1 MNFSRLSL
9 VLIAFGAASFVLKF
23 YEPAIPLNLALIYF
37 GGLGVFGG
45 GLFAC
50 IGALQ
55 RWRTPNARSN
65 LLVDAVW
72 TTVSLALMVSIG
84 SYLALTQT
92 VCFVPSLSTVGWY
105 VEACNLDGYYVPMY
119 AGLVVAAAG
128 LGIIVYG
135 RISRRYTLQNK
146 FRQ

>member
-9 VLIAFGAASFVLKF
+9 VLLAFGAASFVLKY

-50 IGALQ
+50 LGAIQ
-55 RWRTPNARSN
+55 RWRTQNARSN
-65 LLVDAVW
+65 LFVDAVW
-72 TTVSLALMVSIG
+72 TTVSLALIVSIG
-84 SYLALTQT
+84 SFLALTQT
-92 VCFVPSLSTVGWY
+92 RCFSPFLGAAT
-105 VEACNLDGYYVPMY
+105 CNLDGYYVPTY

-128 LGIIVYG
+128 LSVVAYG
-135 RISRRYTLQNK
+135 RLSRRWPHYKSK